1 MREYKLKS
9 NVADYRSF
17 IDYENDLNTEQ
28 QEVVFAKEGP
38 LLVIAGAGSGKTRT
52 VTYRVAR
59 LIEDGIE
66 PSRILLVTFTNK
78 AAKEMLHRVE
88 SLINMNIN
96 RLWGG
101 TFHHIG
107 NITLR
112 AHSKAIGYENNYT
125 ILDREDSKDLLNSCI
140 AERGLNKKENRL
152 PTGDVLRDIISLSVN
167 ANKTLEEII
176 LNRYPHLENYI
187 FELTMVSRRY
197 GFQKKR
203 LNLMDFDDLLFYWKY
218 LLEQH
223 QEIRKAYC
231 ERFHYILVDEYQ
243 DTNKIQS
250 DVIDILASFHR
261 NVMVVGDDSQSIY
274 SFRGANFANII
285 EFPNRYPDAKV
296 FKLETNYRSTPEILY
311 LANCSIDYNQNQF
324 PKKLRAMRK
333 SGTRPALVPLGDV
346 IEQANFVAQRILEL
360 KEEGGISL
368 NDISVLYRAHYHSME
383 LQMELT
389 RRGVPF
395 EIRSGL
401 RFFEQAHIKDIIG
414 FLRIVVNPFDEL
426 SWKRVLKLFPGI
438 GNVTAEKIWKFL
450 SCRNEPLKAID
461 SNDIFSLI
469 SNKASS
475 SMDRFRVI
483 LSEIKDPPTKYHP
496 DEMVRIIM
504 EAGYKDYLQ
513 DNYPNFESRIEDIN
527 QLSHFSNRYNSTEA
541 FLSEMA
547 LLTDLSAEQITID
560 KDDRERIILSSIH
573 QAKGLEWKVVFLI
586 WCVDGR
592 FPTSRSLEDHDGE
605 EEERR
610 LFYVATTRAKDDLYI
625 CYPTLDYY
633 SKQSRRLLWPSRFIK
648 ELEPSAY
655 EKWAIKEDFSLFYD
669 IKTDKNL
676 MS

>member
-9 NVADYRSF
+9 YVPDYRSS
-17 IDYENDLNTEQ
+17 IDYENDLNMEQ
-28 QEVVFAKEGP
+28 QKVVFAKEGP
-38 LLVIAGAGSGKTRT
+38 ILVIAGAGSGKTRT

-59 LIEDGIE
+59 LIEDGVE
-66 PSRILLVTFTNK
+66 PSRVLLVTFTNK

-88 SLINMNIN
+88 SLINMNLN

-107 NITLR
+107 NAVLR
-112 AHSKAIGYENNYT
+112 AHSKAIGYENNYS

-152 PTGDVLRDIISLSVN
+152 PTGDTLRDIISLSVN

-176 LNRYPHLENYI
+176 LNRYPHLEEDM
-187 FELTMVSRRY
+187 FELAMVARRY
-197 GFQKKR
+197 GFHKKR
-203 LNLMDFDDLLFYWKY
+203 LNLMDFDDLLFYWRY

-223 QEIRKAYC
+223 PEIRKAYC

-250 DVIDILASFHR
+250 DIIDILASFHR

-285 EFPNRYPDAKV
+285 EFPKRYPDVKV

-311 LANCSIDYNQNQF
+311 LANCSIDNNQNQF
-324 PKKLRAMRK
+324 PKKLKAMRK
-333 SGTRPALVPLGDV
+333 NGTRPALVPLGDV
-346 IEQANFVAQRILEL
+346 IAQANFVAQRILEL
-360 KEEGGISL
+360 KDEKDLSL
-368 NDISVLYRAHYHSME
+368 NDISVLYRSHYHSME

-389 RRGVPF
+389 RRGIPF

-438 GNVTAEKIWKFL
+438 GNVTAAKIWEFL
-450 SCRNEPLKAID
+450 SYRNEPLKAID
-461 SNDIFSLI
+461 SNDIFHLI

-475 SMDRFRVI
+475 SLNRFKGI
-483 LSEIKDPPTKYHP
+483 LNEIKDPPMKYHP
-496 DEMVRIIM
+496 DEMIRIIM
-504 EAGYKDYLQ
+504 EAVYKEHLK
-513 DNYPNFESRIEDIN
+513 DNYSNFESRIEDIT
-527 QLSHFSNRYNSTEA
+527 QLSHFSARYDSTEA
-541 FLSEMA
+541 FLSEMV

-560 KDDRERIILSSIH
+560 TYDRERIILSSIH

-586 WCVDGR
+586 WCVEGR
-592 FPTSRSLEDHDGE
+592 FPTSRSLEDNEGE

-610 LFYVATTRAKDDLYI
+610 LFYVATTRARDDLYI
-625 CYPTLDYY
+625 CYPTLDYH
-633 SKQSRRLLWPSRFIK
+633 SKQSRRLLRPSRFIN

-655 EKWAIKEDFSLFYD
+655 EKWMIKEDFSLFYD
-669 IKTDKNL
+669 LKTDKNL